1 MSTKTTSAIN
11 FENGKAVANKKIAIG
26 HDIGLFILLCL
37 ETGLRL
43 SDLLSLSKNNFF
55 KIGKE
60 YYIKFVAKK
69 TNKEAKRPISELSYL
84 KVMERNSDFVFINP
98 KTNRLYSK
106 MWVGR
111 NLKKVFLSECREAK
125 KENKTISAHSLRKS
139 AGQRVYEVNG
149 IEAARDF
156 LQHATYQT
164 TKDYL
169 CIGERKLNRLLKD
182 TLID

>member
-1 MSTKTTSAIN
+1 MTKTTSAIN
-11 FENGKAVANKKIAIG
+11 FDIGKKIAYQKIAEKD
-26 HDIGLFILLCL
+26 DIGIFILLIL
-37 ETGLRL
+37 ESGLRIG
-43 SDLLSLSKNNFF
+43 DALSLSKNNFYKTGKDYFLKF
-55 KIGKE
+55 KAQKTGK
-60 YYIKFVAKK
+60 A
-69 TNKEAKRPISELSYL
+69 AKRPIS
-84 KVMERNSDFVFINP
+84 KVLYESIITKESEKVFYSL
-98 KTNRLYSK
+98 KTNSIYSK

-111 NLKKVFLSECREAK
+111 KIKTCFLKEFKEAK